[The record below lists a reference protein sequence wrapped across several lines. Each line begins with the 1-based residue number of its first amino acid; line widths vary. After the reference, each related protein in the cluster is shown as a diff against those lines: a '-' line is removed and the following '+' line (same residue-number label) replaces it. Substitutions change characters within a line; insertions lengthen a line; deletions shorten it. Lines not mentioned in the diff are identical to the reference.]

1 MLSKLSQTNALLRT
15 AVLANAKYT
24 SQMCGYTTVSST
36 KKGQTISLS
45 NLNEMN
51 EQLQPPNKPKL
62 DLSFEDCQTAFKAK
76 SNFELLRGYLVFQ
89 LCSMNFLVEN
99 QKKVRTQYP

>member
-1 MLSKLSQTNALLRT
+1 MLSKVSVSNAVMLKYL
-15 AVLANAKYT
+15 LANTKYT

-36 KKGQTISLS
+36 KKGQTFSLS

-51 EQLQPPNKPKL
+51 ELQPPNKPKL
-62 DLSFEDCQTAFKAK
+62 DLSFEDSRTAFKAK

-89 LCSMNFLVEN
+89 LCSLSFLVEN
-99 QKKVRTQYP
+99 QKKVSF